1 MGVIIQ
7 MKKTN
12 EIIVFACDHHGVT
25 NGLPM
30 KDIIDQSKVRM
41 LIPRPVIVPKSWL
54 TTIFWGAAQ
63 HTQLNMLN
71 PVHK

>member
-12 EIIVFACDHHGVT
+12 EIIVFACDHHCGKNNIQQRSSSGTWRLTGVT

-41 LIPRPVIVPKSWL
+41 LIPRPVIVPKS
-54 TTIFWGAAQ
+54 
-63 HTQLNMLN
+63 
-71 PVHK
+71 